1 MATDAFSPEVSMYKY
16 IANIFELFCKNKRV
30 IDRKIRNCASNN
42 FFMSKQI
49 IQTDK
54 VPAPIG
60 PYSQA
65 VIANGFLFASG
76 QIAFNPSTGELVT
89 ESIEAET
96 KQVMENIKAILAES
110 TLSFAHIVKT
120 TIFLSDMQLFAQVNE
135 IYGSYFTADFPA
147 RETVAVKTLPRNVN
161 VEISVTAVVNL

>member
-1 MATDAFSPEVSMYKY
+1 
-16 IANIFELFCKNKRV
+16 
-30 IDRKIRNCASNN
+30 
-42 FFMSKQI
+42 MSKQV
-49 IQTDK
+49 IQTNK

-76 QIAFNPSTGELVT
+76 QIAFDPATGELVLDT
-89 ESIEAET
+89 IQSET
-96 KQVMENIKAILAES
+96 KQVMENIHAILEAANIH
-110 TLSFAHIVKT
+110 FGHIVKT

-135 IYGSYFTADFPA
+135 VYGSYFSDQFPA

-161 VEISVTAVVNL
+161 IEISVTAVMSL

>member
-1 MATDAFSPEVSMYKY
+1 
-16 IANIFELFCKNKRV
+16 
-30 IDRKIRNCASNN
+30 
-42 FFMSKQI
+42 MSKEI
-49 IQTDK
+49 IQSNK

-76 QIAFNPSTGELVT
+76 QIAFNPANGELVLT
-89 ESIEAET
+89 DIQSET
-96 KQVMENIKAILAES
+96 RQVMENIKAILDEAK
-110 TLSFAHIVKT
+110 LNFAHIVKT

-135 IYGSYFTADFPA
+135 VHGSYFTSQFPA

-161 VEISVTAVVNL
+161 IEVSITAVIEL